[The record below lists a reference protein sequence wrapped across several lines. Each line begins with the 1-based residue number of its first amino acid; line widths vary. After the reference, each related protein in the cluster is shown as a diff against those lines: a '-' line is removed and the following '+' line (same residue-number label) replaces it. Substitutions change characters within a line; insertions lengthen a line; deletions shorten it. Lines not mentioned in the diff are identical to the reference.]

1 MIRLIVSD
9 ITAGDHAQTVK
20 NAISSG
26 YGSDISEQIEIVAS
40 NLSTALAYA
49 DSIGAVA
56 VVRST
61 TGISSLQE
69 LAQNYYP
76 DIQVFMPLGS
86 NSYIELTGELDVIV
100 SSGAGDTENK
110 NNTGY
115 GGGLEF
121 WDNDLETTIS
131 DDFSSYS
138 NGVVA
143 GKILKIKDTLNCT
156 WWEARY
162 RARMTADR
170 NESNR
175 PAETVWHKYNGYGK
189 INVTNAIAYSETII
203 TDPNLNTPIPEAEG
217 EQLEEITEPETETIT
232 QNIIIMQNFFIDI
245 AKENIDNIIRLF
257 RGDTHTINVYVK
269 NNGEILDLT
278 GYTAVLTAKENL
290 TDTEFAIQLI
300 GTLDAD
306 NGQITFTFTSADT
319 AELDAGE
326 YYYDVQISGT
336 YTYTLLRDTLDLK
349 GDVTTNDYF
358 YLGHERGPI
367 KATEDGKLKITE
379 SINLI

>member
-175 PAETVWHKYNGYGK
+175 LTSEWDLHNGYGK
-189 INVTNAIAYSETII
+189 INIANAIAYNGVIIKDPYLPDEPAISEPDEQQGNNENTNLTTISMS
-203 TDPNLNTPIPEAEG
+203 
-217 EQLEEITEPETETIT
+217 
-232 QNIIIMQNFFIDI
+232 QNIFID
-245 AKENIDNIIRLF
+245 
-257 RGDTHTINVYVK
+257 
-269 NNGEILDLT
+269 
-278 GYTAVLTAKENL
+278 TAKENFDNVIRFFRGDSYVVNLYVQTNGAITNL
-290 TDTEFAIQLI
+290 TDYSAILSAKLNEDDAEYSI
-300 GTLDAD
+300 NIHSSNAVIDTLT
-306 NGQITFTFTSADT
+306 GKITFTFSPSDT
-319 AELDAGE
+319 EDLEAGI
-326 YYYDVQISGT
+326 YYYDVQISNGT
-336 YTYTLLRDTLDLK
+336 NVYTLLSDLLDLK
-349 GDVTTNDYF
+349 PDITRNDLVYDLVTNDGVK
-358 YLGHERGPI
+358 LI
-367 KATEDGKLKITE
+367 TEDLKYLITE
-379 SINLI
+379 NSI